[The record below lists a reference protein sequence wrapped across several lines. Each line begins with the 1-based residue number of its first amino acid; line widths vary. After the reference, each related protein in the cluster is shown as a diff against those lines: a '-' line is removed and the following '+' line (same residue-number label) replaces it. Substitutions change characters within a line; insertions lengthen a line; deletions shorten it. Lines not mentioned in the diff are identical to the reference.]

1 MYKFFESS
9 YGPSWEQVDVT
20 NCTIVLVQIPEY
32 INYNGFKV
40 LQV

>member
-1 MYKFFESS
+1 MYKFFESG
-9 YGPSWEQVDVT
+9 YGPSWELADIT
-20 NCTIVLVQIPEY
+20 NTVPEY